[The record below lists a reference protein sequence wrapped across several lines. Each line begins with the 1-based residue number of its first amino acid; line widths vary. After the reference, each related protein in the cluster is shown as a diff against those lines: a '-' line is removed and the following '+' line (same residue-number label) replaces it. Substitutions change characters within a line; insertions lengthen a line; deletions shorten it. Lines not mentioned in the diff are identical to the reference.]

1 LAAPHAAE
9 YFAASPTFMGG
20 MALELISIATKLDGP
35 AGVIRQADSVPQER
49 EEREVSSGSEL
60 SDVLFEQL
68 SYLIQYADQERHRL

>member
-1 LAAPHAAE
+1 
-9 YFAASPTFMGG
+9 MGG